1 MELRNKLVA
10 PVKGTPTITKY
21 KLDIQSAMDSLAL
34 MNKPVDFDELFIRFL
49 RGLDES
55 YTYFAKA
62 IEVRETPIEFDELF
76 EELINLE
83 EQLKALE
90 KHISPAPATA
100 LAAPLSSGTTLSG
113 SNSNRSNN

>member
-1 MELRNKLVA
+1 
-10 PVKGTPTITKY
+10 
-21 KLDIQSAMDSLAL
+21 
-34 MNKPVDFDELFIRFL
+34 MNYLFVFYSCL
-49 RGLDES
+49 NES
-55 YTYFAKA
+55 YTSLTRAN
-62 IEVRETPIEFDELF
+62 EVCETPIEFDELF